1 MKTRLFLEGLRGRGA
16 DPGSQRMGQVLGNFW
31 SLLDV
36 IMQMQMLSLLGLVMK
51 QLAEVAF

>member
-1 MKTRLFLEGLRGRGA
+1 M
-16 DPGSQRMGQVLGNFW
+16 LGNFW

>member
-1 MKTRLFLEGLRGRGA
+1 
-16 DPGSQRMGQVLGNFW
+16 MGQVLGNFW